1 MLARELVETICAR
14 LDLALSRRELRGLQ
28 REFPPRHGAS
38 SFWPALVLVALGAGG
53 AMWKVK
59 SETALALAK
68 SDQLAEMNGRLV
80 PLQIV
85 SDPPGARAEISWPG
99 GKQIGTTPMSMRFA
113 RGLLVHVDLSKGDS
127 WTYGAELFIDQPQII
142 RASMLRQPLPP
153 LRDFP
158 ADRER
163 P

>member
-14 LDLALSRRELRGLQ
+14 LDLARRKRELRRLQ

-53 AMWKVK
+53 AMWK
-59 SETALALAK
+59 
-68 SDQLAEMNGRLV
+68 
-80 PLQIV
+80 
-85 SDPPGARAEISWPG
+85 
-99 GKQIGTTPMSMRFA
+99 
-113 RGLLVHVDLSKGDS
+113 
-127 WTYGAELFIDQPQII
+127 LFIDQPQII

-153 LRDFP
+153 LRHFP